1 MQPSPLSV
9 LVVGVPPGDL
19 ADPAWGP
26 FDVRP
31 CADLDA
37 ATAALAEGGVGAVLL
52 CLPGDGAARAVAAWP
67 ALPQAV
73 LAAAVVVVAESLTP
87 ELQTLL
93 IERGVQD
100 VLPAGATIDALGRA
114 LHAAVLRHRLLA
126 EARSSWSTD
135 LATGLPNQAQLLEH
149 MNHLLALR
157 EREPAPMAL
166 VVVRIEGLAAAQ
178 ASLGAEAVGVLRR
191 KLAVRARAAL
201 RASDVVASLG
211 SDAFGVLLAW
221 IDAPQAAMAVAAK
234 LARALS
240 KPVQIGA
247 RVYDVGLGV
256 GVGRYPEDGRDAR
269 TLLQLAQR
277 EAAEAPTAWRTTT
290 SAANDE
296 PM

>member
-1 MQPSPLSV
+1 MQPPPQPV
-9 LVVGVPPGDL
+9 LVVGPVPGDL
-19 ADPAWGP
+19 ANPAWGR
-26 FDVRP
+26 FDFRP

-37 ATAALAEGGVGAVLL
+37 AASALAAGDAAALLL
-52 CLPGDGAARAVAAWP
+52 SLPNAAAARALAAWP
-67 ALPQAV
+67 GLPQAV
-73 LAAAVVVVAESLTP
+73 LAAAVVVMVDAVTP
-87 ELQTLL
+87 ELQALL
-93 IERGVQD
+93 LERGVQE
-100 VLPAGATIDALGRA
+100 VLSAGAGADALGRA
-114 LHAAVLRHRLLA
+114 LHAAALRQCLLD
-126 EARSSWSTD
+126 EARRSWSTD

-178 ASLGAEAVGVLRR
+178 ARLGAEAVGVLRR

-221 IDAPQAAMAVAAK
+221 IDAPEAAMAVAAK

-247 RVYDVGLGV
+247 GVYDVGLGV

-269 TLLQLAQR
+269 TLLRLAQR